1 MLVALDA
8 GHGGSDPGAVYNG
21 RQEKDDNLRLAKAVG
36 DILERRGV
44 NVVYTRTNDIYET
57 PFKKATDANEAGAD
71 YFVSFH
77 RNSVENPNTATGAQ
91 TLIFSSGGEKERLA
105 NNIQQNLV
113 NLGFKDM
120 GVVERPNLVVLKRTN
135 MPAVLIETGFINND
149 RDNAKFDS
157 DFDRIAQA
165 IADGILSTVGYGDT
179 VQANAGVRQPGA
191 LEGLEDE
198 DDYNDPYSGF
208 TNYRGDG
215 IIKETR
221 PRGERGDVTE
231 PEPDTEADTGMGPGS
246 PDGDGT
252 EQEPDGDGCVCG
264 KLYRVQVGAFRSR
277 ENADRLLNSLLADGF
292 PAFIIYSDG
301 LYKVQVGAYQRLDNA
316 VRMERRLRRFRYNTF
331 ITT

>member
-77 RNSVENPNTATGAQ
+77 RNSVENPNTASGAQ
-91 TLIFSSGGEKERLA
+91 TLIYSSGGEKERLA
-105 NNIQQNLV
+105 RNIQDNLTE
-113 NLGFKDM
+113 LGFKDM
-120 GVVERPNLVVLKRTN
+120 GVVERPNLVVLKRTR
-135 MPAVLIETGFINND
+135 MPAVLIETGFINNEK
-149 RDNAKFDS
+149 DNAKFDR
-157 DFDRIAQA
+157 DFDAIAQG
-165 IADGILSTVGYGDT
+165 IADGILSTIGYGET
-179 VQANAGVRQPGA
+179 VQTNARVEQQAVNRWGN
-191 LEGLEDE
+191 DD
-198 DDYNDPYSGF
+198 DDYNDPYGGF
-208 TNYRGDG
+208 TNDQGDG
-215 IIKETR
+215 VIKDTR
-221 PRGERGDVTE
+221 PRGERDVMPDPGMGT
-231 PEPDTEADTGMGPGS
+231 DTETVPGQS
-246 PDGDGT
+246 REGAAPPESDDET
-252 EQEPDGDGCVCG
+252 CVCS

-301 LYKVQVGAYQRLDNA
+301 LYKVQVGAYQNLDNA